1 MAQIGIVGAGVAG
14 LAAGRALTRA
24 GHMVTIVEKSR
35 GVGGRVATRRV
46 AGFSIDHGAQMVRAP
61 SAELL
66 ELVHETGSAHDLAAP
81 VWIVD
86 GAGRVISGDPA
97 MNSEPKWVWPGGNTA
112 LAKHLA
118 AGLSLRLETTVV
130 AIRPTGAGYEL
141 IDAEDARIGP
151 FDALLLTAPAPQS
164 AGIIAASD
172 LDANDRAALLAALQ
186 PVHYRPC
193 LSLALAYPQRPEP
206 PWYALVNLDRNHA
219 ISWLA
224 CEHAKPGRAP
234 AGYGLMLAQMSP
246 AWSQANWDLL
256 AKGTYTPGGTFP
268 APAAEVHA
276 LVGALLDMDL
286 EQPLWVDAHR
296 WRYALADAAYDITVS
311 SGRAGI
317 FLAGDMEYGQGR
329 VHLAITSGWAAARRI
344 VAALAE

>member
-24 GHMVTIVEKSR
+24 GHLVTIVEKSR

-46 AGFSIDHGAQMVRAP
+46 AGFTIDHGAQLVKAP
-61 SAELL
+61 NAELF
-66 ELVHETGSAHDLAAP
+66 ELVHETGSAHDLVAP

-86 GAGRVISGDPA
+86 GAGQVITGDPA

-130 AIRPTGAGYEL
+130 AIEPTGTGYEL
-141 IDAEDARIGP
+141 IDAENEHIGL

-164 AGIIAASD
+164 AGIIAASN
-172 LDANDRAALLAALQ
+172 LDAADRAALLAALQ

-246 AWSQANWDLL
+246 AWSQANWDIL
-256 AKGTYTPGGTFP
+256 AKGTYTPAGTLP
-268 APAAEVHA
+268 APAMEVHA
-276 LVGALLDMDL
+276 MVCALLDREL
-286 EQPLWVDAHR
+286 ESPLWVDAHR
-296 WRYALADAAYDITVS
+296 WRYALADATYDPAVS

-329 VHLAITSGWAAARRI
+329 VHLAIMSGWAAARRI
-344 VAALAE
+344 IATLAE

>member
-24 GHMVTIVEKSR
+24 GHLVTIVEKSR

-46 AGFSIDHGAQMVRAP
+46 AGFSIDHGAQMVKAP

-66 ELVHETGSAHDLAAP
+66 ELVHETGSAYDLTAP

-130 AIRPTGAGYEL
+130 AIGSTGAGYEL

-172 LDANDRAALLAALQ
+172 LDANDRDALLAALQ

-234 AGYGLMLAQMSP
+234 AGHGLMLAQMSP

-256 AKGTYTPGGTFP
+256 AKGTYTPGATFP

-276 LVGALLDMDL
+276 LVCALLDMDL
-286 EQPLWVDAHR
+286 GQPLWVDAHR
-296 WRYALADAAYDITVS
+296 WRYALADAAYDATLS

-344 VAALAE
+344 SAALAG

>member
-24 GHMVTIVEKSR
+24 GHLVTIVEKSR

-46 AGFSIDHGAQMVRAP
+46 AGFTIDHGAQMVKAP
-61 SAELL
+61 NAELL
-66 ELVHETGSAHDLAAP
+66 ELVHETGSAHDLVAP

-86 GAGRVISGDPA
+86 GAGQVITGDPA

-130 AIRPTGAGYEL
+130 AIEPTGTGYEL
-141 IDAEDARIGP
+141 IDAENERIGP

-164 AGIIAASD
+164 AGIIAASN
-172 LDANDRAALLAALQ
+172 LDAADRAALLAALQ

-246 AWSQANWDLL
+246 AWSQANWDIL
-256 AKGTYTPGGTFP
+256 AKGTYTPAGTLP
-268 APAAEVHA
+268 APAMEVHA
-276 LVGALLDMDL
+276 MICALLDREL
-286 EQPLWVDAHR
+286 EPPLWVDAHR
-296 WRYALADAAYDITVS
+296 WRYALADATYDPAAS

-329 VHLAITSGWAAARRI
+329 VHLAIMSGWAAARRI
-344 VAALAE
+344 IATLAE

>member
-24 GHMVTIVEKSR
+24 GHLVTIVEKSR

-46 AGFSIDHGAQMVRAP
+46 AGFTIDHGAQMVKAP
-61 SAELL
+61 NAELL
-66 ELVHETGSAHDLAAP
+66 ELVHETGSAHDLVAP

-86 GAGRVISGDPA
+86 GAGRVITGDPA

-130 AIRPTGAGYEL
+130 AIEPTGTGYAL
-141 IDAEDARIGP
+141 IDAENERIGP

-172 LDANDRAALLAALQ
+172 LDATDRAALLATLQ

-234 AGYGLMLAQMSP
+234 TGYGLMLAQMSP
-246 AWSQANWDLL
+246 AWSQANWDIL
-256 AKGTYTPGGTFP
+256 AKGTYTPEGTLPTP
-268 APAAEVHA
+268 AIEVHGM
-276 LVGALLDMDL
+276 VCALLDREL
-286 EQPLWVDAHR
+286 EAPLWVDAHR
-296 WRYALADAAYDITVS
+296 WRYALADATYDPTAS

-329 VHLAITSGWAAARRI
+329 VHLAIMSGWAAARRI
-344 VAALAE
+344 IATLAE